1 MLGPSNTGRAA
12 FVCDTL
18 FPVPVMLRIALPSK
32 GRLNLD
38 CRELLADAGLEVR
51 ASSDR
56 SLTASLGGEFEAI
69 FVRAGAR
76 HSTRSTP
83 RSAVH
88 WNVRPRIFARCMRRS
103 SPWPV
108 KSLPRTACALGG
120 VPIRLVALGCTRRVG
135 GPHIRA
141 AC

>member
-51 ASSDR
+51 ATSERASIWSS
-56 SLTASLGGEFEAI
+56 
-69 FVRAGAR
+69 
-76 HSTRSTP
+76 
-83 RSAVH
+83 
-88 WNVRPRIFARCMRRS
+88 
-103 SPWPV
+103 
-108 KSLPRTACALGG
+108 G
-120 VPIRLVALGCTRRVG
+120 VVA
-135 GPHIRA
+135 
-141 AC
+141 